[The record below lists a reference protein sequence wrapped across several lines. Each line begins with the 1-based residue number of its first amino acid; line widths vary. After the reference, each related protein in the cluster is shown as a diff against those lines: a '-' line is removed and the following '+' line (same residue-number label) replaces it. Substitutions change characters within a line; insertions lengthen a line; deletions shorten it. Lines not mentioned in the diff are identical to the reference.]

1 MIPLRD
7 DSMIQ
12 DILSVKALIEQQ
24 DIVGTCLVI
33 IVAYGVV
40 FWKIELSRHPRYRY
54 LALFPGLI
62 ALLLIPLCFQDVIPV
77 SAAAVGILLS
87 FTMAFALYKKNIEI
101 LWPCTAVLEHA
112 TSELNALREDA
123 AQKQLEQSK
132 WLFFTQLEKLHLK
145 IVEAE
150 LIAASNGP
158 RKAYE
163 FLTAIDETLLF
174 ENERYLL
181 RLKRAR
187 YAMQLNNPKQVRLLL
202 EKASP
207 FDDDTALEK
216 AYLWSWY
223 LEKQGRLREASE
235 SLHEALLNHPNPSD
249 KLILC
254 KIYNNL
260 GRLRKFEES
269 VSSSLKYYEMAA
281 KIASEM
287 SYKGMLHVSY
297 QNVTHSYG
305 LLEQFDLAELWL
317 QKYGGYID
325 RDDPQD
331 LLEWFNVLLEYH
343 RQRRDTNAIV
353 QTMRE
358 HREQLTK
365 TLTEKELLFFDI
377 SELRILVN
385 SNMHYMDQL
394 FLAQSR
400 YEQYLQMELHGRYHV
415 LKEIHM
421 ATQRACDSGLR
432 AVFGNFHLQVT
443 RDLTSMQNEIHEH
456 YVLLPEYCVD
466 ESCYWIK
473 ELATLEKL
481 GCNGGNF
488 DRLVQTLNDVKK
500 RYLEFENRIDALS
513 INLDICDEA
522 IYRKDHV
529 IVKEYLQKTL
539 DELKAF
545 QGHPIED
552 DCFVRI
558 AYYAYKLKDRQTAK
572 KYLEMFNEK
581 GISVYHYADWIQ
593 AYYHHLTEQLKN
605 T

>member
-1 MIPLRD
+1 
-7 DSMIQ
+7 MIQ
-12 DILSVKALIEQQ
+12 ELLLAETFIEQRNTL
-24 DIVGTCLVI
+24 GLVTLI
-33 IVAYGVV
+33 IVVCGVI
-40 FWKIELSRHPRYRY
+40 FWKYEFLRHPRRRC
-54 LALFPGLI
+54 LFAFPGAIALILFPLS
-62 ALLLIPLCFQDVIPV
+62 FQEVIPISV
-77 SAAAVGILLS
+77 AFAGFFLSSA
-87 FTMAFALYKKNIEI
+87 MAFVLYEKDVNV
-101 LWPCTAVLEHA
+101 LWPCTVILKR
-112 TSELNALREDA
+112 SYSDLNAFQDEE

-132 WLFFTQLEKLHLK
+132 WLFITSLEKLHLK
-145 IVEAE
+145 LIEAE
-150 LIAASNGP
+150 LIAIHGGP

-163 FLTAIDETLLF
+163 FLVAIDETPLF
-174 ENERYLL
+174 ENERHLL
-181 RLKRAR
+181 RLRRAK
-187 YAMQLNNPKQVRLLL
+187 YAMQLNNPKQVRLLI
-202 EKASP
+202 EKTSP

-216 AYLWSWY
+216 AYRWSWY

-235 SLHEALLNHPNPSD
+235 SLHEALLNHPNPGD
-249 KLILC
+249 KQILC

-269 VSSSLKYYEMAA
+269 VSSSLKYYETAA

-287 SYKGMLHVSY
+287 NYKGMLHVSY
-297 QNVTHSYG
+297 QNVIHSYG
-305 LLEQFDLAELWL
+305 LLEQFDVAELWL
-317 QKYGGYID
+317 QRYREYID
-325 RDDPQD
+325 RDDSQD

-343 RQRRDTNAIV
+343 RQRRDINAV
-353 QTMRE
+353 VRTMRE
-358 HREQLTK
+358 HREQFTK
-365 TLTEKELLFFDI
+365 MLAENELLFFDI

-394 FLAQSR
+394 FLAQNR
-400 YEQYLQMELHGRYHV
+400 YEQYLKMELHGRYRA

-432 AVFGNFHLQVT
+432 ALFGNFHLQVT
-443 RDLTSMQNEIHEH
+443 RDLANMQNEIHEH

-488 DRLVQTLNDVKK
+488 DRLIQTLNDVKR

-522 IYRKDHV
+522 IYRKEHGV
-529 IVKEYLQKTL
+529 VKEYLQKTL
-539 DELKAF
+539 EELKTF

-552 DCFVRI
+552 DCFIRI

-572 KYLEMFNEK
+572 QYLEKFNEK
-581 GISVYHYADWIQ
+581 GISIYHYADWIQ
-593 AYYHHLTEQLKN
+593 AYYHHLTEQLTN

>member
-1 MIPLRD
+1 MRL
-7 DSMIQ
+7 
-12 DILSVKALIEQQ
+12 LIEK
-24 DIVGTCLVI
+24 T
-33 IVAYGVV
+33 
-40 FWKIELSRHPRYRY
+40 
-54 LALFPGLI
+54 
-62 ALLLIPLCFQDVIPV
+62 
-77 SAAAVGILLS
+77 
-87 FTMAFALYKKNIEI
+87 
-101 LWPCTAVLEHA
+101 
-112 TSELNALREDA
+112 
-123 AQKQLEQSK
+123 
-132 WLFFTQLEKLHLK
+132 
-145 IVEAE
+145 
-150 LIAASNGP
+150 
-158 RKAYE
+158 
-163 FLTAIDETLLF
+163 
-174 ENERYLL
+174 
-181 RLKRAR
+181 
-187 YAMQLNNPKQVRLLL
+187 
-202 EKASP
+202 SP

-216 AYLWSWY
+216 AYQWSWY

-235 SLHEALLNHPNPSD
+235 SLHEALLNHPNPGD

-269 VSSSLKYYEMAA
+269 VSSSLKYYETAA

-287 SYKGMLHVSY
+287 NYKGMLHVSY

-305 LLEQFDLAELWL
+305 LLEQFDVAESWL
-317 QKYGGYID
+317 QKYREYVD

-343 RQRRDTNAIV
+343 RQRRDINAVIR
-353 QTMRE
+353 TMRE
-358 HREQLTK
+358 HREQFTK
-365 TLTEKELLFFDI
+365 MLTENELLFFDI

-385 SNMHYMDQL
+385 SNIHYMDQL
-394 FLAQSR
+394 FLAQNR
-400 YEQYLQMELHGRYHV
+400 YEQYLQMELHGRYHA

-432 AVFGNFHLQVT
+432 ALFGNFHLQVT
-443 RDLTSMQNEIHEH
+443 RDLTNMQNEIHEH

-488 DRLVQTLNDVKK
+488 DRLIQTLNDVKK

-522 IYRKDHV
+522 IYRKDHGV
-529 IVKEYLQKTL
+529 VKEYLQKTL
-539 DELKAF
+539 EELKTF

-558 AYYAYKLKDRQTAK
+558 AYYAYKLKDQQTAK
-572 KYLEMFNEK
+572 QYLEKFNEK
-581 GISVYHYADWIQ
+581 GISIYHYADWIQ
-593 AYYHHLTEQLKN
+593 AYYHHLTEQL
-605 T
+605 TDT

>member
-1 MIPLRD
+1 
-7 DSMIQ
+7 MIQ
-12 DILSVKALIEQQ
+12 ELLLAETLIEQRNTL
-24 DIVGTCLVI
+24 GLVAFI
-33 IVAYGVV
+33 IAAYGII
-40 FWKIELSRHPRYRY
+40 FWKLEFLRHLRYRH
-54 LALFPGLI
+54 LAAFPGAVALFLF
-62 ALLLIPLCFQDVIPV
+62 PLSFQEVIPISV
-77 SAAAVGILLS
+77 AFAGLFLS
-87 FTMAFALYKKNIEI
+87 GAMAFVLYEKDVKV
-101 LWPCTAVLEHA
+101 LWPCKVVLKR
-112 TSELNALREDA
+112 TNSDLNVFRADE

-132 WLFFTQLEKLHLK
+132 WLFITPLEKLHLK
-145 IVEAE
+145 LIEAE
-150 LIAASNGP
+150 LIAIRSGP

-163 FLTAIDETLLF
+163 SLIAIDETPLF
-174 ENERYLL
+174 ENERHLL
-181 RLKRAR
+181 RIRRAT
-187 YAMQLNNPKQVRLLL
+187 YAMQLNNPKQVRLLI
-202 EKASP
+202 ERVSP

-216 AYLWSWY
+216 AYLWGWY
-223 LEKQGRLREASE
+223 LEKQGRLQEASE

-249 KLILC
+249 KQILC
-254 KIYNNL
+254 KINNNL

-269 VSSSLKYYEMAA
+269 VSSSLKYYETAA

-343 RQRRDTNAIV
+343 RQRRDINAVV

-385 SNMHYMDQL
+385 SNIHYMDQL

-432 AVFGNFHLQVT
+432 ALFGNFHLQVT

-529 IVKEYLQKTL
+529 VVKEYLQKTL
-539 DELKAF
+539 DELKTF

-552 DCFVRI
+552 DCFIRI
-558 AYYAYKLKDRQTAK
+558 AHYAYKLKDRQTAK
-572 KYLEMFNEK
+572 QYLEKFNEK
-581 GISVYHYADWIQ
+581 GISIYHYADWIQ